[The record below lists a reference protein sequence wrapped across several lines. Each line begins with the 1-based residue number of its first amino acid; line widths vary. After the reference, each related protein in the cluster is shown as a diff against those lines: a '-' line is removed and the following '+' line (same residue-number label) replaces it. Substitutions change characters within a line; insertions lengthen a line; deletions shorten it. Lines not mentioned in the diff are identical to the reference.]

1 MAPSYSRQLLVF
13 AVPTIA
19 VLLTYFWFKRK
30 RGVKQSDPGD
40 SPSIAETKLTSNK
53 TSELQE
59 VSNTPTKSI
68 ATPSGGNI
76 DRSPRVLSTPSTPID
91 IIIPRELRSQRTSP
105 IVISDEDLDIEIE
118 KVKSM
123 RSYSSEHYKLSGGS
137 DTIDGISTTSSTSSR
152 TPAKKAKAKVQQPE
166 DAMPAGK
173 LDSQV
178 KSKNQMKTN
187 AEKKKGKMT
196 PVKKVEEELSNMK
209 LNQESETQEEVKVEN
224 GRKEEQANAHAEER
238 QSSERDSANHSPA
251 DVMLASP
258 SLSCISDNHSEGS
271 SDSGKGGSDVATPP
285 SRTPAG
291 DSMPLTYEFTL
302 PQVLVGKLIGRFGTF
317 VAEIKEK
324 TRSHI
329 VIKKHPTVGKLKLC
343 VIEGSQS
350 EIDKALKMIR
360 ERFPLKKHP
369 EVTLE
374 QVTVSTQMSSVP
386 ISTDHIYL
394 KLVEGVNNDTIVSC
408 MVTPSHLF
416 LQQPTHPSYPHLQ
429 VLSRYMMM
437 CYSNPESPSMPKPI
451 QPNTI
456 CVAESIGEWC
466 RAMILSTSEEED
478 TSYVTFLDYGG
489 FAVIPNDQLKQ
500 IRGDFLLLPF
510 QAAECHLANIR
521 PVGGDDAQW
530 CDEAYKMVAD
540 VTKGALAL
548 AQIAEYTEHGIPLVL
563 MYILVGPQS
572 IVYLNDEL
580 VKRGFAEYI
589 HTPEI
594 LDEVQTTYVDVAEP
608 EAGAVGGIAV

>member
-76 DRSPRVLSTPSTPID
+76 GTPQHHQPQGSSSDNTSPFGSPDRSPRVLSTPSTPID

-258 SLSCISDNHSEGS
+258 SLSCISDNHSE
-271 SDSGKGGSDVATPP
+271 
-285 SRTPAG
+285 
-291 DSMPLTYEFTL
+291 
-302 PQVLVGKLIGRFGTF
+302 
-317 VAEIKEK
+317 
-324 TRSHI
+324 
-329 VIKKHPTVGKLKLC
+329 
-343 VIEGSQS
+343 
-350 EIDKALKMIR
+350 
-360 ERFPLKKHP
+360 
-369 EVTLE
+369 
-374 QVTVSTQMSSVP
+374 VS
-386 ISTDHIYL
+386 
-394 KLVEGVNNDTIVSC
+394 
-408 MVTPSHLF
+408 F
-416 LQQPTHPSYPHLQ
+416 LNS
-429 VLSRYMMM
+429 
-437 CYSNPESPSMPKPI
+437 
-451 QPNTI
+451 
-456 CVAESIGEWC
+456 
-466 RAMILSTSEEED
+466 
-478 TSYVTFLDYGG
+478 
-489 FAVIPNDQLKQ
+489 
-500 IRGDFLLLPF
+500 
-510 QAAECHLANIR
+510 
-521 PVGGDDAQW
+521 
-530 CDEAYKMVAD
+530 
-540 VTKGALAL
+540 
-548 AQIAEYTEHGIPLVL
+548 
-563 MYILVGPQS
+563 
-572 IVYLNDEL
+572 
-580 VKRGFAEYI
+580 
-589 HTPEI
+589 
-594 LDEVQTTYVDVAEP
+594 
-608 EAGAVGGIAV
+608 